1 MNYSINKRNANRF
14 ESSRPVAQLAEQRSP
29 KPQVGGSIPSWP
41 AILRQV
47 EYERGKEKSSQ
58 FMAEKVETEGRNQDW
73 LKWIAVAALIMAGVY
88 LNSYFSSESLLLRA
102 IGLVVIAGF
111 AGWIASLT
119 VKGRDLIDLCL
130 EARVEIRKVVWP
142 SRQETTQTTIVVLI
156 VIVIVAIILWLLDS
170 MLNGIISSFI
180 T

>member
-1 MNYSINKRNANRF
+1 M
-14 ESSRPVAQLAEQRSP
+14 AEQRSP

-41 AILRQV
+41 ANVRQI
-47 EYERGKEKSSQ
+47 EYKCGKEKSNQLMS
-58 FMAEKVETEGRNQDW
+58 EKIESEGRNQEW
-73 LKWIAVAALIMAGVY
+73 LKWIAVAILVLAGIY
-88 LNSYFSSESLLLRA
+88 LNSYFSSESLLLRT
-102 IGLVVIAGF
+102 IGLVVIAGV

-119 VKGRDLIDLCL
+119 SKGSALIDLCL

-156 VIVIVAIILWLLDS
+156 VILIVAIILWVLDS

>member
-1 MNYSINKRNANRF
+1 M
-14 ESSRPVAQLAEQRSP
+14 AEQRSP

-41 AILRQV
+41 AIFRQ
-47 EYERGKEKSSQ
+47 ENYECGKEKSSQ
-58 FMAEKVETEGRNQDW
+58 LMSEKIESEGRNQDW
-73 LKWIAVAALIMAGVY
+73 LKWILVATLIMVGVY
-88 LNSYFSSESLLLRA
+88 LNSYFSSESLLLRT
-102 IGLVVIAGF
+102 IGLVVIAGVV
-111 AGWIASLT
+111 GWIASLT
-119 VKGRDLIDLCL
+119 AKGSALIDLCL

-156 VIVIVAIILWLLDS
+156 VILIVAIILWLLDS